1 MTSTKPFDHII
12 VGGGLQGCLV
22 AHAIAHHQ
30 PQADVLL
37 IERSSTLCGN
47 HTWSLHQSDVPQ
59 SAHDW
64 FDPLITFRW
73 PGYVVKFP
81 SEVQRVKIGYATITS
96 ESLREATE
104 KLAAGRTP
112 QSGGSLSVHCGAACQ
127 ILSPTLVQLGTEQI
141 DAAVVID
148 CRGRAA
154 SQRPP
159 QGSGYQ
165 SFIGHEYETGGVWP
179 EAEPTVMDVFADQSS
194 GFEFLYEL
202 PFGNGR
208 VLLEYTRFSEEAGVD
223 PSRAEAAIRARLAA
237 AGLGGRTPVRT
248 ETGCLPMPYTV
259 ASGSEPVAVAGGYA
273 TCWFHAATG
282 YSMPLALRFA
292 ELTAV
297 ASPGRVRQAV
307 AQAVSRESA
316 RRSFTRFLNRML
328 FCLVK
333 PSDRWKIFR
342 RFYRVL
348 SEDQIARFYAHR
360 FTAWDALRIVVGIP
374 PAGLSPVRFASSFFP
389 VRVRS

>member
-297 ASPGRVRQAV
+297 ASPGSVRQAV
-307 AQAVSRESA
+307 TEAVSRESA